1 MPRRPDRQVF
11 VSVDW
16 LAEHLD
22 DDNLR
27 IIDARYVYPNESP
40 QGDEMYT
47 AGHIPGAIYRH
58 WRRDL
63 SVNTP
68 PVPNL
73 LLGPEE
79 FAAKMGQLGVDDQ
92 TTVVVYDV
100 GNVIW
105 AARIWWALHY
115 YGHDKVYVLEGGAA
129 AWEAAGKPLTTE
141 VIQPQ
146 PKTFVPHTRPA
157 MRASKAHVLAAI
169 DDPDTTIIETRRE
182 AGIVESGGTVRGA
195 YWLPSTTVF
204 APKESY
210 QALISEAELDGYLQ
224 AIGADQS
231 AHLVAT

>member
-1 MPRRPDRQVF
+1 
-11 VSVDW
+11 
-16 LAEHLD
+16 
-22 DDNLR
+22 
-27 IIDARYVYPNESP
+27 
-40 QGDEMYT
+40 
-47 AGHIPGAIYRH
+47 
-58 WRRDL
+58 
-63 SVNTP
+63 
-68 PVPNL
+68 
-73 LLGPEE
+73 
-79 FAAKMGQLGVDDQ
+79 MGQLGVDDQ
-92 TTVVVYDV
+92 TTVVAYDV

-129 AWEAAGKPLTTE
+129 AWEATGKPLTTE